1 VAEKKHSPAQ
11 VPHLFARP
19 DTCWQKKRSP
29 AQISAAKK
37 NYLKKMGVP
46 GIKLKIATLNTS
58 KGSQLDTKNKCD
70 KFTPKA
76 I

>member
-1 VAEKKHSPAQ
+1 
-11 VPHLFARP
+11 
-19 DTCWQKKRSP
+19 
-29 AQISAAKK
+29 
-37 NYLKKMGVP
+37 MGVP